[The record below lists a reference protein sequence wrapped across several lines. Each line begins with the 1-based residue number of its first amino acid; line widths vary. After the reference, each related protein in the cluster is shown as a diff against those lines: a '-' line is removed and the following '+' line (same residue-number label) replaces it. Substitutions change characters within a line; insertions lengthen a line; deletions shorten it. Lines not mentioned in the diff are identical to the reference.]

1 MKCPDIRPYTTKVR
15 PLAGWILALVMAVML
30 LPWLGEAQFNT
41 KGEPREALVAVSM
54 QQSGDYV
61 LPTAYGADIPYKP
74 PMLAWMISGAS
85 VLTGGINEFSSR
97 LPSAVAAILLMT
109 GLYVVVQRRTRSITL
124 AMTAALVTV
133 TSTEVFRAA
142 TACRVDMVL
151 TACLVGALLCLFEA
165 RERHG
170 KPCFSWWAA
179 LLMTGAV
186 LTKGP
191 VGMALPCLVMF
202 IYFLLRGD
210 GIWRALW
217 VLALTGLSS
226 LILPAVWYW
235 AAWREG
241 GDEFL
246 RLVSEENLGRLTG
259 TMTYDSHLNPWWYNV
274 VTLVAGMLPYTLFAL
289 LAAFTRRWARPRL
302 KGSLHTLRGLQPFT
316 LFALT
321 AATVV
326 FLFYCFPASKR
337 SVYLL
342 PCYPFLGY
350 FIASLFCWTIRHRR
364 WQIEAYAWV
373 IGAVAF
379 VSAWTV
385 WGLHMVESSVGMFLY
400 NEHWGVVEWAFVWLS
415 IIAGALVVWT
425 ANRRDV
431 TTLASILAATVCVYC
446 LLSTT
451 VLPPVLNQKSDI
463 KVAQTIKRMGLTM
476 PVYTFN
482 EDRLM
487 RWYSSAFYLDDTLR
501 RIEDAPAGKDIDL
514 LVSER
519 DKDEWAKRYGARYE
533 VTDTLWKGAYKSGDV
548 RSVPLLLHLRAK

>member
-1 MKCPDIRPYTTKVR
+1 MRSPDFQPYTRKIRPY
-15 PLAGWILALVMAVML
+15 AGWILVLVMAVMF
-30 LPWLGEAQFNT
+30 LPRLGDARFNT

-54 QQSGDYV
+54 QQTGDYV
-61 LPTAYGADIPYKP
+61 LPTAYGHDIPYKP
-74 PMLAWMISGAS
+74 PMLAWLISSAS

-97 LPSAVAAILLMT
+97 LPSAAAAILLMA
-109 GLYVVVQRRTRSITL
+109 GLYAVVLRRTRSITL
-124 AMTAALVTV
+124 AITAALVMV

-165 RERHG
+165 RERRG
-170 KPCFSWWAA
+170 KPGFSWFAA

-191 VGMALPCLVMF
+191 VGMALPCLVML

-210 GIWRALW
+210 SAWRSIW

-226 LILPAVWYW
+226 LVLPAVWYW
-235 AAWREG
+235 LAWKEG

-246 RLVSEENLGRLTG
+246 RLVAEENLGRLTG

-274 VTLVAGMLPYTLFAL
+274 ITLVAGMLPYTLFAL
-289 LAAFTRRWARPRL
+289 FAVFTRRYIKPRL
-302 KGSLHTLRGLQPFT
+302 KGTVHALRVLQPLT

-326 FLFYCFPASKR
+326 FVFYCFPASKR

-350 FIASLFCWTIRHRR
+350 FIARLFLWTIKNKR

-373 IGAVAF
+373 IGSVVF
-379 VSAWTV
+379 ICAWTV
-385 WGLHMVESSVGMFLY
+385 WGLHIVESPIGMFLY
-400 NEHWGVVEWAFVWLS
+400 NAQWGVVEWVSVWLT
-415 IIAGALVVWT
+415 IVAGALVVWT
-425 ANRRDV
+425 ACRRDL
-431 TTLASILAATVCVYC
+431 TTLATTLAATVCVYC

-451 VLPPVLNQKSDI
+451 VLPPILNQKSDI
-463 KVAQTIKRMGLTM
+463 KVADTIQRLELSL

-487 RWYSSAFYLDDTLR
+487 RWYTTAFYLDDRLR
-501 RIEDAPAGKDIDL
+501 RIEDAPESRDLNL

-519 DKDEWAKRYGARYE
+519 DMDEWQKRFGTRYE
-533 VTDTLWKGAYKSGDV
+533 VADTLWKGDYKSGDV
-548 RSVPLLLHLRAK
+548 RSKPLLLHLRAK